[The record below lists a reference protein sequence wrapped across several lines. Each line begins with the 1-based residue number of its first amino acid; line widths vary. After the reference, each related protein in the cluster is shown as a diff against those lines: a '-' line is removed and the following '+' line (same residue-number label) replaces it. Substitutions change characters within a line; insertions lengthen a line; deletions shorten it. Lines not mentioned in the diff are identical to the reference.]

1 MAEVVKLEALD
12 GGHSISS
19 LVEKFLEDLEV
30 LGRSPTTV
38 ANYRSDLRQLE
49 RFTEGAPVRQI
60 TGEALLKFMLTQ
72 KGKAP
77 ATRAR
82 RQAAIN
88 SFLTWCVRFDHLDA
102 NPAAKLVP
110 VQRVE
115 AVPRPMKAREVEKVL
130 AAVPAQNLR
139 DKLLFTLVAETGMRI
154 GEALGIC
161 VEDIDLTPDSELI
174 RIRKP
179 KGHRERSIVLDDA
192 PRTRRLLRRFLSQ
205 AGRSGP
211 LFRGNPSKRN
221 RAKAEGPLTYRAAR
235 HAWKKYCARAKVEGT
250 IHQLRHTV
258 GTALVNDGL
267 PHEAVRRRLGHRTL
281 AMVNRYGEMSDE
293 KLRQHLRQRERT
305 RRKR

>member
-1 MAEVVKLEALD
+1 MAEVVKLKAPG
-12 GGHSISS
+12 GGHPISS

-30 LGRSPTTV
+30 LGKSPATV
-38 ANYRSDLRQLE
+38 TNYRSDLRQLE
-49 RFTEGAPVRQI
+49 KFTEDAPVQQV
-60 TGEALLKFMLTQ
+60 TGEVLRSFMLTQ
-72 KGKAP
+72 KGRAP

-115 AVPRPMKAREVEKVL
+115 AVPRPMKAKEVEKVL
-130 AAVPAQNLR
+130 AVVPAKNLR

-154 GEALGIC
+154 GEALGIY
-161 VEDIDLTPDSELI
+161 VEDVDLTPDSELI

-179 KGHRERSIVLDDA
+179 KGHRERSVLLDDA
-192 PRTRRLLRRFLSQ
+192 PRTRRLLRRFMDQ
-205 AGRSGP
+205 AGRAGP
-211 LFRGNPSKRN
+211 LFRGNPSKRT
-221 RAKAEGPLTYRAAR
+221 RAEVDGPLTYRAAR
-235 HAWKKYCARAKVEGT
+235 HAWQKYCAGVKVEGT

-267 PHEAVRRRLGHRTL
+267 PHEAVRRRLGHKTL
-281 AMVNRYGEMSDE
+281 AMVNRYGEMSDDV
-293 KLRQHLRQRERT
+293 LRQHLRARERKL
-305 RRKR
+305 RKR